1 MKRFLSGGGAPAK
14 VARKAATLAPRGDP
28 RTIICWNVE
37 NLKSRATQNRREVR
51 DFLGACGADVVFLS
65 EVKLAAH
72 CDKGAKKG
80 DGAPRNRRRVSDKFH
95 DDKVQCAA
103 LLDVGPFAAPI
114 YSLADWRYA
123 GTCCLLR
130 SDGPACLLYT
140 SPSPRD

>member
-14 VARKAATLAPRGDP
+14 VAATLAPRGDP

-80 DGAPRNRRRVSDKFH
+80 NSAPRNRRRVGDKFH

-103 LLDVGPFAAPI
+103 LLDVAPFAAPI
-114 YSLADWRYA
+114 YSLADWR
-123 GTCCLLR
+123 
-130 SDGPACLLYT
+130 
-140 SPSPRD
+140 